1 MPHQPTLPGSSR
13 LGLVMPMEGSR
24 WSVSLCVNHGE
35 TPPSDIDGFMAFAK
49 SLRMP
54 KIDVARQHLEDLAFK
69 PAHRRRR
76 WLFGMSLAHVMRQT
90 RGVGDE
96 ERGHWLMSCLPNAPP
111 LSLRGT
117 FAPVRGKVLVIT
129 PHWLERLGFATQ
141 VFGLRLSIPVEARG
155 FAEDK
160 HHERKPSEG
169 VTPALTQINARNAAI
184 CDGGN
189 VRRGRKS
196 QPLKEWVASVRAAHG
211 QKPSVKAAAITL

>member
-1 MPHQPTLPGSSR
+1 
-13 LGLVMPMEGSR
+13 
-24 WSVSLCVNHGE
+24 
-35 TPPSDIDGFMAFAK
+35 
-49 SLRMP
+49 
-54 KIDVARQHLEDLAFK
+54 
-69 PAHRRRR
+69 
-76 WLFGMSLAHVMRQT
+76 MSLAHVMRQT
-90 RGVGDE
+90 RRVGDE

-117 FAPVRGKVLVIT
+117 FAPVRGKVVIT

-169 VTPALTQINARNAAI
+169 VTPRFDPDQCAQR
-184 CDGGN
+184 CDLRCN

>member
-1 MPHQPTLPGSSR
+1 VAPSR
-13 LGLVMPMEGSR
+13 LCAGNS
-24 WSVSLCVNHGE
+24 
-35 TPPSDIDGFMAFAK
+35 I
-49 SLRMP
+49 
-54 KIDVARQHLEDLAFK
+54 
-69 PAHRRRR
+69 
-76 WLFGMSLAHVMRQT
+76 
-90 RGVGDE
+90 
-96 ERGHWLMSCLPNAPP
+96 GHNA
-111 LSLRGT
+111 S
-117 FAPVRGKVLVIT
+117 
-129 PHWLERLGFATQ
+129 WLERLGFATQ

>member
-1 MPHQPTLPGSSR
+1 
-13 LGLVMPMEGSR
+13 
-24 WSVSLCVNHGE
+24 
-35 TPPSDIDGFMAFAK
+35 
-49 SLRMP
+49 
-54 KIDVARQHLEDLAFK
+54 
-69 PAHRRRR
+69 
-76 WLFGMSLAHVMRQT
+76 MSLAHVMRQT

-96 ERGHWLMSCLPNAPP
+96 ERGHRLMSCLPNAPP

-117 FAPVRGKVLVIT
+117 FAPVRGKVVIT

>member
-1 MPHQPTLPGSSR
+1 MAKRRPATSTGSWRSPSR
-13 LGLVMPMEGSR
+13 YACRRSTSR
-24 WSVSLCVNHGE
+24 ASIWKTSL
-35 TPPSDIDGFMAFAK
+35 SK
-49 SLRMP
+49 
-54 KIDVARQHLEDLAFK
+54 ARSIA
-69 PAHRRRR
+69 RRR

-111 LSLRGT
+111 HQPTRHLR
-117 FAPVRGKVLVIT
+117 ACARERNLVIT

-141 VFGLRLSIPVEARG
+141 VFGLRLSIPAEARG

>member
-1 MPHQPTLPGSSR
+1 MAKR
-13 LGLVMPMEGSR
+13 R
-24 WSVSLCVNHGE
+24 
-35 TPPSDIDGFMAFAK
+35 PSDIDGFMAFAK

-54 KIDVARQHLEDLAFK
+54 KIDVARQHLEDLAFQ
-69 PAHRRRR
+69 
-76 WLFGMSLAHVMRQT
+76 M
-90 RGVGDE
+90 GDE

-117 FAPVRGKVLVIT
+117 FAPVRGKVVIT

-160 HHERKPSEG
+160 YHERKPSEG
-169 VTPALTQINARNAAI
+169 VTPALTQINALNAAI

-196 QPLKEWVASVRAAHG
+196 QPLKEWSRLSERPTAKS
-211 QKPSVKAAAITL
+211 LL

>member
-1 MPHQPTLPGSSR
+1 
-13 LGLVMPMEGSR
+13 
-24 WSVSLCVNHGE
+24 
-35 TPPSDIDGFMAFAK
+35 
-49 SLRMP
+49 
-54 KIDVARQHLEDLAFK
+54 
-69 PAHRRRR
+69 
-76 WLFGMSLAHVMRQT
+76 MSLAHVMRQT

-117 FAPVRGKVLVIT
+117 FAPVRGKVVIT

-169 VTPALTQINARNAAI
+169 VTPRFDPDQCAQRCDLRWWQRQTRAQI
-184 CDGGN
+184 
-189 VRRGRKS
+189 S
-196 QPLKEWVASVRAAHG
+196 TP
-211 QKPSVKAAAITL
+211 

>member
-1 MPHQPTLPGSSR
+1 MAKRRPATSTGSWRSPSR
-13 LGLVMPMEGSR
+13 YACRRSTSR
-24 WSVSLCVNHGE
+24 ASIWKTSL
-35 TPPSDIDGFMAFAK
+35 SK
-49 SLRMP
+49 
-54 KIDVARQHLEDLAFK
+54 ARSIA
-69 PAHRRRR
+69 RRR

-117 FAPVRGKVLVIT
+117 FAPVRGKVVIT

-169 VTPALTQINARNAAI
+169 VTPALTQINAAALRSAMVATS
-184 CDGGN
+184 DAGAN
-189 VRRGRKS
+189 LN
-196 QPLKEWVASVRAAHG
+196 PLKNGSRLSERPTAKS
-211 QKPSVKAAAITL
+211 LL

>member
-1 MPHQPTLPGSSR
+1 MAKRRPATSTGSWRSPRRYACRRSTSR
-13 LGLVMPMEGSR
+13 ASI
-24 WSVSLCVNHGE
+24 WKTSL
-35 TPPSDIDGFMAFAK
+35 SK
-49 SLRMP
+49 
-54 KIDVARQHLEDLAFK
+54 ARSIA
-69 PAHRRRR
+69 RRR

-117 FAPVRGKVLVIT
+117 FAPVRGKVVIT